1 MTTDTLTADSTSKST
16 LFCPKCGHRS
26 RCDGDWTRARSG
38 RTVHYLCP
46 DCHTEITSR
55 PASAEPT
62 ATPVTEFWT
71 RWTDTVRTWQDAWLK
86 SFFRA

>member
-1 MTTDTLTADSTSKST
+1 MTTDTPTADSAPKAT
-16 LFCPKCGHRS
+16 LFCPECGHSS
-26 RCDGDWTRARSG
+26 RYDGDWTRARSG

-55 PASAEPT
+55 PASTEPT
-62 ATPVTEFWT
+62 ATAVTELWT
-71 RWTDTVRTWQDAWLK
+71 RWTDTVRTWQHAWLE

>member
-1 MTTDTLTADSTSKST
+1 MTTDTPPADTPSKGT
-16 LFCPKCGHRS
+16 LFCPACGHSS
-26 RCDGDWTRARSG
+26 RYDGDWTRARSG

-55 PASAEPT
+55 PESTEPS
-62 ATPVTEFWT
+62 PVTELWT
-71 RWTDTVRTWQDAWLK
+71 HWAGTVQTLQRTWIE